1 MRGQAKQPRLACS
14 LTRITPADA
23 GTSGGLE
30 CVRWCHADHPRGCG
44 DKLFDAFVYAALNGS
59 PPRMRGQATCY
70 LLFGMYLRITPAD
83 AGTRGRLLHARCPQ
97 TDHPRGCGDKSA
109 GMVRSIGG
117 YGSPP
122 RMRGQVQNL
131 RNKLSGCRIT
141 PADAGT
147 SCATEG
153 NEKREKDHP
162 RGCGDKRQRHCYVLS
177 PVGSPPRM
185 RGQGGGRMDK
195 SNKTGI
201 TPADA
206 GTSSSGI

>member
-1 MRGQAKQPRLACS
+1 
-14 LTRITPADA
+14 
-23 GTSGGLE
+23 
-30 CVRWCHADHPRGCG
+30 
-44 DKLFDAFVYAALNGS
+44 
-59 PPRMRGQATCY
+59 MRGQATCY

-206 GTSSSGI
+206 GTRPRIGQCFPVSQDHPRGCGDKLFWDITCCL

>member
-1 MRGQAKQPRLACS
+1 MRGQVEPLVPWTKHN
-14 LTRITPADA
+14 RITPADA
-23 GTSGGLE
+23 GTSFLMLSFM
-30 CVRWCHADHPRGCG
+30 PR
-44 DKLFDAFVYAALNGS
+44 S
-59 PPRMRGQATCY
+59 
-70 LLFGMYLRITPAD
+70 
-83 AGTRGRLLHARCPQ
+83 

-206 GTSSSGI
+206 GTRPRIGQCFPVSQDHPRGCGDKLFWDITCCL

>member
-1 MRGQAKQPRLACS
+1 MRGQGGGFC
-14 LTRITPADA
+14 TP
-23 GTSGGLE
+23 G
-30 CVRWCHADHPRGCG
+30 VRR
-44 DKLFDAFVYAALNGS
+44 
-59 PPRMRGQATCY
+59 
-70 LLFGMYLRITPAD
+70 RITPAD
-83 AGTRGRLLHARCPQ
+83 AGTRGFFQQEVCGNG
-97 TDHPRGCGDKSA
+97 DHPRGCGDKSA

-206 GTSSSGI
+206 GTRPRIGQCFPVSQDHPRGCGDKLFWDITCCL

>member
-44 DKLFDAFVYAALNGS
+44 DKLFDAFVYAALN
-59 PPRMRGQATCY
+59 
-70 LLFGMYLRITPAD
+70 
-83 AGTRGRLLHARCPQ
+83 
-97 TDHPRGCGDKSA
+97 
-109 GMVRSIGG
+109 
-117 YGSPP
+117 GSPP

-206 GTSSSGI
+206 GTRPRIGQCFPVSQDHPRGCGDKLFWDITCCL

>member
-1 MRGQAKQPRLACS
+1 MRGQEA
-14 LTRITPADA
+14 
-23 GTSGGLE
+23 
-30 CVRWCHADHPRGCG
+30 
-44 DKLFDAFVYAALNGS
+44 LFFNTLKNNG
-59 PPRMRGQATCY
+59 
-70 LLFGMYLRITPAD
+70 ITPAD

-185 RGQGGGRMDK
+185 RGQALLGY
-195 SNKTGI
+195 NLLLVIGI

-206 GTSSSGI
+206 GTSLLSFFHSCYSWDHPRGCGDKLSTRSLSAFPEGSPPRMRGQGWDGCVGFHSAGITPADAGTS

>member
-1 MRGQAKQPRLACS
+1 MLPPLRDVPK
-14 LTRITPADA
+14 
-23 GTSGGLE
+23 
-30 CVRWCHADHPRGCG
+30 DHPRGCG
-44 DKLFDAFVYAALNGS
+44 DKGEASARPVS
-59 PPRMRGQATCY
+59 
-70 LLFGMYLRITPAD
+70 AD
-83 AGTRGRLLHARCPQ
+83 
-97 TDHPRGCGDKSA
+97 
-109 GMVRSIGG
+109 
-117 YGSPP
+117 GSPP
-122 RMRGQVQNL
+122 RMRGQVCGDGTLN
-131 RNKLSGCRIT
+131 RRIRIT

-206 GTSSSGI
+206 GTRPRIGQCFPVSQDHPRGCGDKFILDSRFGQGVGSPPRMRGQVEDC